1 MQDKSYNKQTQVD
14 TYKLVKHIWID
25 LLKYLNFRIIS
36 FFMIN
41 TTGDKSSEQMAEVVA
56 PDADEQLLEW
66 PMKDNRPFLRAVYRV
81 SDLDR
86 TIEFY
91 TECFGMKLLRIR
103 DVPEAK
109 CTRAFMGFGSEQS
122 SFVLELNY
130 SYGVTSYDIGAGFGH
145 FAIASQDV
153 YKMVENVRVKGAG
166 AGAVVRESFEVKGFS
181 IVLAFV
187 KDPDGY
193 IFELIQRGPTP
204 QPLCQVML
212 RVGDLERSINF
223 YEKALGMRVLTRIES
238 LEHKYAIAMM
248 GYADELETTVLE
260 LTYNHGVTQHS
271 KGNGYSQ
278 VAIGTDKVNKSAEVL
293 NLIIQELGGKITQ
306 QPSLVHQFKAKIT
319 TFLDPDGWQIVLV
332 DNEDYLK
339 GLH

>member
-1 MQDKSYNKQTQVD
+1 
-14 TYKLVKHIWID
+14 
-25 LLKYLNFRIIS
+25 
-36 FFMIN
+36 
-41 TTGDKSSEQMAEVVA
+41 MAEAKPVAMA

-66 PMKDNRPFLRAVYRV
+66 PMKDNRPFLRAVFRV

-86 TIEFY
+86 MIEFF

-109 CTRAFMGFGSEQS
+109 CTRAFMGFGPEQS

-130 SYGVTSYDIGAGFGH
+130 SYGVTSYDIGGGFGH
-145 FAIASQDV
+145 FAIATQDV
-153 YKMVENVRVKGAG
+153 YKMVENVRDKG
-166 AGAVVRESFEVKGFS
+166 AGAVVREPFEVKGFS

-193 IFELIQRGPTP
+193 MFELIQRGPTP

-278 VAIGTDKVNKSAEVL
+278 VAIGTDNVNKSAEIL

-306 QPSLVHQFKAKIT
+306 QPSLDPQIKAKIT
-319 TFLDPDGWQIVLV
+319 TFLDPDGW
-332 DNEDYLK
+332 
-339 GLH
+339 